1 MAARPRRNARPRSSP
16 SAASTRPAKRS
27 RYLIATQKDDGSW
40 HQNQW
45 LDGTPYWQGVQLDE
59 TAFPVLLAAA
69 LHERDALHGIAI
81 DEMVR
86 RALGFIAR
94 TGPSSAQDRWEEN
107 AGISVFTLSVCI
119 AALVAGAAFLARRQ
133 GGLRWPSP
141 TSGTPASKRGRAS
154 AARRWPSASAS
165 QAYYVR
171 VAPADVVSDR
181 SALRRSVEIKNGEPG
196 RTVPADEE
204 VSIDFLQLVRLGLRH
219 ADDPVVRASLTVA
232 DALLRVDTPRGPA
245 WHRYNGDGYGEHDD
259 GRPFD
264 GTGRGR
270 AWPLLTG
277 ERGHYE
283 LAPGEDPMPYLQAMA
298 AMAGPGGMMPEQV
311 WDAAAL
317 PEARLFPGLPTGS
330 AMPLA
335 WAHAEFVKLMVSRH
349 LGHPVDRPAAVWR
362 RYRGRPPEAKTAV
375 WWPHA
380 AVGRIARGS
389 SLLIALPQSARVRWS
404 VDGWRSVREDD
415 TEPTGLGLHALE
427 LDSAPIAEAQQID
440 FTFRWRD
447 TDQWAGADYRVAVG
461 G

>member
-1 MAARPRRNARPRSSP
+1 
-16 SAASTRPAKRS
+16 
-27 RYLIATQKDDGSW
+27 
-40 HQNQW
+40 
-45 LDGTPYWQGVQLDE
+45 
-59 TAFPVLLAAA
+59 
-69 LHERDALHGIAI
+69 
-81 DEMVR
+81 MVR
-86 RALGFIAR
+86 RALGFLAR

-119 AALVAGAAFLARRQ
+119 AALVAGAPFLGPPDKRFA
-133 GGLRWPSP
+133 LTLADFWNASIESW
-141 TSGTPASKRGRAS
+141 TSIGGTPLAERLGVE
-154 AARRWPSASAS
+154 
-165 QAYYVR
+165 AYYVR

-204 VSIDFLQLVRLGLRH
+204 VSVDFLQLVRLGLRL
-219 ADDPVVRASLTVA
+219 AEDPVVRASVTVA

-277 ERGHYE
+277 ERGHYA
-283 LAPGEDPMPYLQAMA
+283 LARGEDPMPYLQAMA
-298 AMAGPGGMMPEQV
+298 AMTGPGGMMPEQV

-335 WAHAEFVKLMVSRH
+335 WAHAEFIKLMVSRH

-362 RYRGRPPEAKTAV
+362 RYGGRPPEANS
-375 WWPHA
+375 
-380 AVGRIARGS
+380 RG
-389 SLLIALPQSARVRWS
+389 LVPACGCRTNSARQLPAHRTAAERA
-404 VDGWRSVREDD
+404 G
-415 TEPTGLGLHALE
+415 ALE
-427 LDSAPIAEAQQID
+427 RRWLAEHLGRRHGTDRARTARASSWTPRRSAK
-440 FTFRWRD
+440 R
-447 TDQWAGADYRVAVG
+447 TDRFHLSLVRHRRWAGADYRVASRP
-461 G
+461 